1 MSGISAGELCHRVI
15 IQRNVGN
22 GRNEYNHEQPAD
34 WQVFFYGLRYLHYQQ
49 RI

>member
-34 WQVFFYGLRYLHYQQ
+34 WQVF
-49 RI
+49 